1 MRSNSVHSNSH
12 LLLPVVTN
20 CVKLMSAIV
29 ISLLLTACGG
39 GISGTGDGGVI
50 QPTTSADNTGSTNN
64 TDSGSDI
71 AAESPADANISD
83 ADISDGAGP
92 TTQNPTV
99 ENTFSPLTNLD
110 SLVPDRLLQ
119 TSIRNEGLTAT
130 ASFTDQLVQFVQ
142 EVTDTSNAIST
153 AVAFQAAP
161 ISTEFDSTLSF
172 SIDGTDT
179 IVASSDTS
187 DSRFL
192 FSNNSERAIQ
202 LLTLQTD
209 SLPTVIQVNQIRRVD
224 HNSNS
229 VFQATIAFVSDF
241 TTIIRAD
248 LNINGVPSFLEF
260 RSIPDFGV
268 AFTQHPTDPTIP
280 RQRELIGFDGE
291 ALAIQTCTGVIE
303 DCSDD
308 SDFSGTEGNFE
319 LEFLTSA
326 FQIENALSQIE
337 NIPAFTL
344 PDGVNEAVLA
354 TSGNIQPTED
364 QIQCGLQRVDN
375 NIRFFCLRPLPLE
388 SDVSLLSET
397 VSGGEIIYQLLQE

>member
-192 FSNNSERAIQ
+192 FSNNSE
-202 LLTLQTD
+202 L
-209 SLPTVIQVNQIRRVD
+209 SLIHI
-224 HNSNS
+224 
-229 VFQATIAFVSDF
+229 
-241 TTIIRAD
+241 
-248 LNINGVPSFLEF
+248 
-260 RSIPDFGV
+260 
-268 AFTQHPTDPTIP
+268 
-280 RQRELIGFDGE
+280 
-291 ALAIQTCTGVIE
+291 
-303 DCSDD
+303 
-308 SDFSGTEGNFE
+308 
-319 LEFLTSA
+319 
-326 FQIENALSQIE
+326 
-337 NIPAFTL
+337 
-344 PDGVNEAVLA
+344 
-354 TSGNIQPTED
+354 
-364 QIQCGLQRVDN
+364 
-375 NIRFFCLRPLPLE
+375 
-388 SDVSLLSET
+388 
-397 VSGGEIIYQLLQE
+397 